1 MPQVDAR
8 LIESAR
14 QLMERQ
20 VQQMVRLVDDLLD
33 VSRITRGKIQLRKEP
48 VELATVVARA
58 LETSRPLVNARKQE
72 LTVSL
77 PPEPVWL
84 EADLTRLAQVVS
96 NLLNN
101 AAKYTGEGGHIW
113 LEAELASESVGA
125 WERESAEER
134 NSALTLP
141 RFHTS
146 TLPHS
151 HAPTQVV
158 VRVRDSGIG
167 MTREML
173 ARAFDLFAQAEDSL
187 DRSQGGLGIGL
198 TLVRSLVQMHHGSVQ
213 AFSEGPGKGSEFV
226 VHLPVMQHSLP
237 TGPAPR
243 GRSGP
248 ASSRRILVVDDNID
262 AAETLAVLLRMAGH
276 EVRTAHD
283 GPAALDAARTHQPEV
298 VLLDIGMPAM
308 DGYEVARRVR
318 QVPGLEKVL
327 LVALTGDG
335 QDADRRRSRDAG
347 IDHHLVKP
355 ADMEAL
361 QAVVAGMQFP
371 TP

>member
-1 MPQVDAR
+1 
-8 LIESAR
+8 
-14 QLMERQ
+14 
-20 VQQMVRLVDDLLD
+20 
-33 VSRITRGKIQLRKEP
+33 
-48 VELATVVARA
+48 
-58 LETSRPLVNARKQE
+58 
-72 LTVSL
+72 
-77 PPEPVWL
+77 
-84 EADLTRLAQVVS
+84 
-96 NLLNN
+96 
-101 AAKYTGEGGHIW
+101 
-113 LEAELASESVGA
+113 
-125 WERESAEER
+125 
-134 NSALTLP
+134 
-141 RFHTS
+141 
-146 TLPHS
+146 
-151 HAPTQVV
+151 
-158 VRVRDSGIG
+158 

-237 TGPAPR
+237 TGSAPR

-248 ASSRRILVVDDNID
+248 APSRRILVVDDNID

-283 GPAALDAARTHQPEV
+283 GPAALDAARTYQPEV

-318 QVPGLEKVL
+318 QVPGMEKVL
-327 LVALTGDG
+327 LVALTGYG
-335 QDADRRRSRDAG
+335 QEDDRRRSRDAG